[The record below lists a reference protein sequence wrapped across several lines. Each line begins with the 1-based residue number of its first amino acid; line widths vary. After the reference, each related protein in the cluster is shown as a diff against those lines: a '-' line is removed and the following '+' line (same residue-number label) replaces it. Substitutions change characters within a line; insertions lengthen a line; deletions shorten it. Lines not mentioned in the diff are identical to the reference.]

1 VTRAKRGFDLGLAAL
16 GVLVLSPLFLV
27 LAVLVKREDGGP
39 VFHRAERVGRGGRPF
54 RLWKF
59 RTMVVGAE
67 NVGGPLTIGA
77 DPRVTRI
84 GRTLRRFKLDELP
97 QLINVVVGEM
107 SLVGPRPEAPKLAE
121 RYTTGQRRVFELV
134 PGITDPASIRFA
146 NESEI
151 LGRSTDPEDLY
162 FTELVPLKVQLNL
175 EYAARATVLTDLRVI
190 LRTLARIVR

>member
-1 VTRAKRGFDLGLAAL
+1 MTRAKRGFDLGLAAFGL
-16 GVLVLSPLFLV
+16 LLLSPLFLV
-27 LAVLVKREDGGP
+27 VAILVKRDDGGP

-59 RTMVVGAE
+59 RTMVVGAA

-84 GRTLRRFKLDELP
+84 GRSLRRFKLDELP
-97 QLINVVVGEM
+97 QLINVIAGEM

-121 RYTTGQRRVFELV
+121 RYTAEQRHVFELV

-151 LGRSTDPEDLY
+151 LGRSSNAEDLY
-162 FTELVPLKVQLNL
+162 FTDLVPLKVRLNL
-175 EYAARATVLTDLRVI
+175 EYAARATVLTDLWVI